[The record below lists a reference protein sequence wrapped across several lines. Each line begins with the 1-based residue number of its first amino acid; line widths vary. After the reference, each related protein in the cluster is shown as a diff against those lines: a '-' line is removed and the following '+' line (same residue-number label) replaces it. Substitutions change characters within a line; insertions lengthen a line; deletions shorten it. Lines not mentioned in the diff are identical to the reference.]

1 VTPEQSL
8 PAHSFFIIEGHPMK
22 SANNSEIPAGIHFA
36 KPDTSDRHDLEW
48 RITACLRD
56 RLPGLRG
63 DIHVTVIGSTAAIRG
78 TVRSLEDRRL
88 CLECC
93 RHVPGVMRVVDDLI
107 VE

>member
-1 VTPEQSL
+1 MRT
-8 PAHSFFIIEGHPMK
+8 
-22 SANNSEIPAGIHFA
+22 ANNPHTPAETQFA
-36 KPDTSDRHDLEW
+36 TPDANKADLKW

-78 TVRSLEDRRL
+78 TVRSLQDKRL

-93 RHVPGVMRVVDDLI
+93 RRVPGVMRVVDDLI